1 MMYFD
6 DSPWHGCVWPEQVC
20 DNTPTDV
27 QENENE
33 SRLAWFSI
41 VFFLVMNPV
50 TNALII
56 AKRLFM

>member
-1 MMYFD
+1 MGVYDQSFFAITEAGV
-6 DSPWHGCVWPEQVC
+6 H
-20 DNTPTDV
+20 DV
-27 QENENE
+27 QENKSE